1 MGGCCARQQELII
14 DKKNCFQ
21 YSSDEVIKINPVI
34 KPELNLERKKSTMK
48 DEEIQL
54 AKIILALKKIFK
66 EKVDTITEVELL
78 NIAIYNKESFISN
91 DYLIFDMRKSSEQKE
106 EYLKRIKH
114 INYTFEQIKNIE
126 KLKKLEILKTFIDNK
141 IIILIIPEYYLNP
154 KNNKEGF
161 KKVDVYPIELC
172 CLLYDINN
180 NISFQILNCCLA
192 KNEEQ
197 PNKFEDYLSVYHSY
211 DIVPFILLSYFHLNT
226 IDKEGYFFISFL
238 EQKMFSF
245 NSFMDYLNHPENF
258 EINEKSFKNK
268 FLLDMSITCIIS
280 IDNNNNNLE
289 NLFDITEY
297 QTQKFI
303 YKEIV
308 INKNGLKIKKEE
320 IMHIC
325 DWIKQEMYKGNS
337 CYINIQNF
345 DNNQNEQHPVSNDY
359 NWIFLIII
367 LLTIVTEVDYIT
379 VIYYLKEKMIYID
392 NIDEIIDDNINID
405 ELLNV
410 LKYLN
415 N

>member
-1 MGGCCARQQELII
+1 MGGCCARQQELYF
-14 DKKNCFQ
+14 DKNNCFQ
-21 YSSDEVIKINPVI
+21 YSSEEVIKINPAV
-34 KPELNLERKKSTMK
+34 KPKLILERKKSTAK

-54 AKIILALKKIFK
+54 SKIICALKKIFN
-66 EKVDTITEVELL
+66 EKVATITEIELL
-78 NIAIYNKESFISN
+78 NIAINNKESFINN

-126 KLKKLEILKTFIDNK
+126 KLKKLEILKSFIDNK

-180 NISFQILNCCLA
+180 SISFKILNCCLS

-197 PNKFEDYLSVYHSY
+197 PNKFEEYLSVFHSY
-211 DIVPFILLSYFHLNT
+211 DFVPFILLSYIHLTT
-226 IDKEGYFFISFL
+226 IDREGYFFISFL
-238 EQKMFSF
+238 DQNSFSF
-245 NSFMDYLNHPENF
+245 NSFMNYINHPENF
-258 EINEKSFKNK
+258 EMNEISFKNK

-280 IDNNNNNLE
+280 IDNTNNLE
-289 NLFDITEY
+289 NIFDITEY

-303 YKEIV
+303 YKEII
-308 INKNGLKIKKEE
+308 INKNGLKIKKEQ
-320 IMHIC
+320 IMCIC
-325 DWIKQEMYKGNS
+325 EWIKQEMYKGNS

-345 DNNQNEQHPVSNDY
+345 GNDHEIKDY

-367 LLTIVTEVDYIT
+367 LITIVTEVDYFS
-379 VIYYLKEKMIYID
+379 VICYLKEKMIYID
-392 NIDEIIDDNINID
+392 NIDEIIDDNVNNE
-405 ELLNV
+405 ELAKV